1 MKEPLIYL
9 NYLLLSVI
17 KRWPKNPENE
27 NKNIICFLVKE
38 KR

>member
-9 NYLLLSVI
+9 HYLLLSVI

-27 NKNIICFLVKE
+27 NKNIKIKTLFVF
-38 KR
+38 